1 MKNSIQ
7 RRTLAALSIVLLL
20 LPQTI
25 DAQTQTQ
32 PTTKR
37 FELTIDSIMRGAAL
51 VGYTPTDVR
60 WSQDNMR
67 VYFRWKAATEPRL
80 KEMDTYVVNRD
91 GTNLRKLSE
100 EEARNA
106 PPANGE
112 LSKDKR
118 WTIFAE
124 EGDIYLYEHAR
135 GARRQVTR
143 TTETETNPH
152 FTRDGRRIY
161 FTRQNNLY
169 MLSLEGGLL
178 EQLTDIR
185 LGGGG
190 GQTAGG
196 GGGQRQGGASE
207 SQQQQGRGTE
217 SQEVLK
223 REERELIDAVRERAA
238 RREEQEAKRRARER
252 RKPFN
257 ISAGQ
262 VVSNLTLSPDGAYVV
277 VTISEQASAAKTT
290 IVPNYVTESAYT
302 EDIQSRT
309 KVGDAQGRT
318 RMVVIS
324 VETGDARNVE
334 HGQRMEAA
342 PVVRTRTE
350 QNATEQVER
359 ERGAPQTQQQTPPTR
374 EGQQQSQGQTQGQQQ
389 GQQTPPR
396 TQTEST
402 AQTSTQARE
411 RDVQLFQLQWSEDG
425 QHAAMLARSADN
437 KDRWV
442 LLFEPA
448 TGKTRVLVA
457 LHDDAWTNG
466 PGAFTLGWLPDNRRV
481 YFESEQDGFAHLYT
495 VSIDAGSTP
504 VQLTRGTF
512 EVSDVRLSQDK
523 TKFYFTS
530 SEVSF
535 AERHLYSMP
544 TAGGTPVRLTSMPG
558 NNAADISPDERML
571 ALVSSYSNRPPELY
585 LQAANAPTSPAKQ
598 VTTSPIP
605 EFFTH
610 NWIDPPIVR
619 IRARDGQTIHARL
632 YKPARPNGAAV
643 LFVHGAGY
651 LQNVHKWWSS
661 YYREYMFHHLLMER
675 GYTVLDIDYRGSAG
689 YGRDWRTGIYRH
701 MGGKDLTDHVD
712 AARYLVAEHNI
723 DAKRIGLYGG
733 SYGGFITLMAMFTE
747 PDVFAAGAA
756 LRPVTDWAHYNHP
769 YTSNILNLPQ
779 SDLEAY
785 KRSSPIYFAEGLR
798 GALLIC
804 HGMVDTNVH
813 FQDTV
818 RLTQRLIELRKENW
832 ELAPYPVEDHA
843 FERDTSWADE
853 YKRILKLF
861 SENLH
866 PDSGSPPARHSNSRI
881 NR

>member
-1 MKNSIQ
+1 MKISFN
-7 RRTLAALSIVLLL
+7 RRPLAALSVVLLL

-25 DAQTQTQ
+25 HAQVATPPP
-32 PTTKR
+32 PTPKR
-37 FELTIDSIMRGAAL
+37 FELTVDSIMRGAAL
-51 VGYTPTDVR
+51 VGYEPTSVR
-60 WSQDNMR
+60 WSQDGGR

-80 KEMDTYVVNRD
+80 KEFDTYVVNRD
-91 GTNLRKLSE
+91 GANLRKLSE

-106 PPANGE
+106 PPASGE
-112 LSKDKR
+112 LSKDKK
-118 WTIFAE
+118 WTVFAD
-124 EGDIYLYEHAR
+124 EGDIYLYDHAR

-143 TTETETNPH
+143 TVETETNPH
-152 FTRDGRRIY
+152 FTREQTRIY

-169 MLSLEGGLL
+169 LLSLEGGLL

-185 LGGGG
+185 VG
-190 GQTAGG
+190 GG

-207 SQQQQGRGTE
+207 SQQGRGTE

-223 REERELIDAVRERAA
+223 REERELIEAVRERAA
-238 RREEQEAKRRARER
+238 RREEQEAKRKARER
-252 RKPFN
+252 RNPFQ
-257 ISAGQ
+257 IAAGQ
-262 VVSNLTLSPDGAYVV
+262 VVTNLSLSPDGAYVV
-277 VTISEQASAAKTT
+277 AIVAEQAAAAKQT

-318 RMVVIS
+318 RLYVIS
-324 VETGDARNVE
+324 VETGDARQVE
-334 HGQRMEAA
+334 HGQRMTPV

-350 QNATEQVER
+350 QNATGQAER
-359 ERGAPQTQQQTPPTR
+359 ERGAPQTQQQTQQTQ
-374 EGQQQSQGQTQGQQQ
+374 GQQQSQAQTQGQQQ

-402 AQTSTQARE
+402 AQTNTQERE

-425 QHAAMLARSADN
+425 RNAAMLARSADN

-442 LLFEPA
+442 LLLDPA

-457 LHDDAWTNG
+457 LHDDAWANG

-481 YFESEQDGFAHLYT
+481 YFESEGDGFAHLYT
-495 VSIDAGSTP
+495 VSIEANSTP
-504 VQLTRGTF
+504 VQLTRGAF
-512 EVSDVRLSQDK
+512 EVSDVRLSTDK

-544 TAGGTPVRLTSMPG
+544 LSGGERTRLTYLAG
-558 NNAADISPDERML
+558 NNEVDISPDEKMF
-571 ALVSSYSNRPPELY
+571 AFIHSYSNAPPELF
-585 LQAANAPTSPAKQ
+585 LVENRGAGNSHVFLAQQ
-598 VTTSPIP
+598 ITTSPLP
-605 EFFTH
+605 EFSTYK
-610 NWIDPPIVR
+610 WIDPPLVS

-632 YKPARPNGAAV
+632 YKPARQNGAAV

-689 YGRDWRTGIYRH
+689 YGRDWRTAIYRH

-712 AARYLVAEHNI
+712 AVRYLVAEHNI
-723 DAKRIGLYGG
+723 DAKRVGLYGG

-756 LRPVTDWAHYNHP
+756 LRPVTDWAHYNHT

-804 HGMVDTNVH
+804 HGMVDGNVH
-813 FQDTV
+813 FQDSV
-818 RLTQRLIELRKENW
+818 RLAQRLIELRKENW
-832 ELAPYPVEDHA
+832 ELAAYPVEDHA

-861 SENLH
+861 TENLR
-866 PDSGSPPARHSNSRI
+866 PASGSPPAGQGVDTRKR
-881 NR
+881 